1 VEWRT
6 TISDFIL
13 VMLKPSHNQAGT
25 IQIGKGIMRSLTW
38 TIMGLVLA
46 FFTNGCA
53 MHNFSMHDP
62 IKDARMTKASV
73 HSDKV
78 VATELACEGPST
90 VCEVP

>member
-1 VEWRT
+1 
-6 TISDFIL
+6 
-13 VMLKPSHNQAGT
+13 
-25 IQIGKGIMRSLTW
+25 
-38 TIMGLVLA
+38 MGLVLA